1 VTEDTSVIRQRGD
14 LKYLVGTEVE
24 CSGRVKEFRPHVKR
38 KDLDSLCLVNV
49 FVTPLPLG
57 ESIYLD
63 HLWVLKKQFKVVG
76 SVPQKNERIH
86 FIGKVYSYKRIG
98 GKSIDRGLFGLEDF
112 GILPVTLT
120 EDYEN

>member
-1 VTEDTSVIRQRGD
+1 
-14 LKYLVGTEVE
+14 
-24 CSGRVKEFRPHVKR
+24 VKR

-57 ESIYLD
+57 ESVYLD

-86 FIGKVYSYKRIG
+86 FIGKVYSYKRVG

-112 GILPVTLT
+112 GILPLTLS

>member
-1 VTEDTSVIRQRGD
+1 MTEDTSVIRQRGD

>member
-86 FIGKVYSYKRIG
+86 FIGKVYSYKRVG

-112 GILPVTLT
+112 GILPLTLT

>member
-1 VTEDTSVIRQRGD
+1 MTEDTSVIRQRGD

-57 ESIYLD
+57 ESVYLD

-86 FIGKVYSYKRIG
+86 FIGKVYSYKRVG

-112 GILPVTLT
+112 GILPLTLS

>member
-1 VTEDTSVIRQRGD
+1 VIDETSVIRQRGD

-63 HLWVLKKQFKVVG
+63 HLWVLKKPFKVVG

-86 FIGKVYSYKRIG
+86 FIGKVYSYKRVG

-112 GILPVTLT
+112 GILPLTLT

>member
-1 VTEDTSVIRQRGD
+1 MTEDTSVIRQRGD

-86 FIGKVYSYKRIG
+86 FIGKVYSYNRIG

>member
-86 FIGKVYSYKRIG
+86 FIGKVYSYKRVG

-112 GILPVTLT
+112 GILPLTLS

>member
-1 VTEDTSVIRQRGD
+1 MTEDTSVIRQRGD

-86 FIGKVYSYKRIG
+86 FIGKVYSYKRVG

-112 GILPVTLT
+112 GILPLTLS

>member
-1 VTEDTSVIRQRGD
+1 VIDETSVIRQRGD

-86 FIGKVYSYKRIG
+86 FIGKVYSYKRVG

-112 GILPVTLT
+112 GILPLTLT

>member
-1 VTEDTSVIRQRGD
+1 MTEDTSVIRQRGD

-86 FIGKVYSYKRIG
+86 FIGKVYSYKRVG

-112 GILPVTLT
+112 GILPLTLT

>member
-1 VTEDTSVIRQRGD
+1 MIDETSVIRQRGD

-86 FIGKVYSYKRIG
+86 FIGKVYSYKRVG

-112 GILPVTLT
+112 GILPLTLT

>member
-1 VTEDTSVIRQRGD
+1 MTEDTSVIRQRGD

-112 GILPVTLT
+112 GILPLTLT